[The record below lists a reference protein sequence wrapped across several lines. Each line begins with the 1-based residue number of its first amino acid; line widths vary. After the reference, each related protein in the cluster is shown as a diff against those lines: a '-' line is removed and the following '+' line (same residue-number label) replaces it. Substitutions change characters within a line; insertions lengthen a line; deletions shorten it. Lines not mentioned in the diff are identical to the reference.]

1 MYDRILVAVDGS
13 VAESVV
19 RQSAL
24 PVLLVRGAPGHRMR
38 PPRRMRPVRLR
49 PESRRPLLS
58 IPTGR

>member
-24 PVLLVRGAPGHRMR
+24 PVLLVRGAPGA
-38 PPRRMRPVRLR
+38 
-49 PESRRPLLS
+49 SDLS
-58 IPTGR
+58 AAPHAASSVAA